1 MPNDIVSDKKN
12 ENKRIAKNTLF
23 MYFRMFVIMG
33 IGLYTSRLILKLLG
47 VDDYGLYNVI
57 GGIIA
62 MLGFLNG
69 AMVNTT
75 SRFIT
80 FYLGKNDK
88 EKLQHVFAM
97 SFIIH
102 ALIAIIIVFL
112 GETLGIWYLY
122 NKLVVPPNRFDAAF
136 WLYQLSILS
145 AVVNILYVPYNAVIV
160 AHEKMKAFAYISIF
174 DCILKLLIV
183 LSLWIYPFD
192 KLIYYGFMISLISL
206 INIAVYYNYCKKNFD
221 ESRISL
227 VWNKTLFR
235 EMLGFA
241 GWSMMGNFS
250 YLFYSQGI
258 NLILNS
264 FCGTAVNAARG
275 IAVQVETIVR
285 QFASNVQTSIN
296 PQIIKSYSDNDLDRM
311 FSLIFASSRYCF
323 YLLFLLSLPILMET
337 EFLLSIW
344 LEEVPDHTVNF
355 VRIILCTTLLDSLS
369 NPMFTANLASGKVKV
384 YHITISCISYTFMP
398 ITYFALKYYKIPE
411 IVFVCLF
418 ITQIF
423 GVIARLFIIRYQI
436 QLPIRDYCINVFK
449 PIFLVLFSSI
459 ALPLLF
465 LYNNDEGWIRF
476 GATSFLS
483 VFSVLTF
490 ALLLGIKKDERLVL
504 IEKVK
509 RIINK

>member
-206 INIAVYYNYCKKNFD
+206 INIAVY
-221 ESRISL
+221 
-227 VWNKTLFR
+227 
-235 EMLGFA
+235 
-241 GWSMMGNFS
+241 
-250 YLFYSQGI
+250 
-258 NLILNS
+258 
-264 FCGTAVNAARG
+264 
-275 IAVQVETIVR
+275 
-285 QFASNVQTSIN
+285 
-296 PQIIKSYSDNDLDRM
+296 
-311 FSLIFASSRYCF
+311 
-323 YLLFLLSLPILMET
+323 
-337 EFLLSIW
+337 
-344 LEEVPDHTVNF
+344 
-355 VRIILCTTLLDSLS
+355 
-369 NPMFTANLASGKVKV
+369 
-384 YHITISCISYTFMP
+384 
-398 ITYFALKYYKIPE
+398 
-411 IVFVCLF
+411 
-418 ITQIF
+418 
-423 GVIARLFIIRYQI
+423 
-436 QLPIRDYCINVFK
+436 
-449 PIFLVLFSSI
+449 
-459 ALPLLF
+459 
-465 LYNNDEGWIRF
+465 
-476 GATSFLS
+476 
-483 VFSVLTF
+483 
-490 ALLLGIKKDERLVL
+490 
-504 IEKVK
+504 
-509 RIINK
+509 

>member
-1 MPNDIVSDKKN
+1 MSDRIDLDKRSD
-12 ENKRIAKNTLF
+12 NKRIAKNTLF

-62 MLGFLNG
+62 MFGFING

-80 FYLGKNDK
+80 FNLGQRNK

-112 GETLGIWYLY
+112 GETLGLWYLY
-122 NKLVVPPNRFDAAF
+122 NKLVVPPDRFEAAF
-136 WLYQLSILS
+136 WLYQLSIVS
-145 AVVNILYVPYNAVIV
+145 AVINILYVPYNAVIV
-160 AHEKMKAFAYISIF
+160 AHEKMKAFAYISIL
-174 DCILKLLIV
+174 DCIMKLLIV
-183 LSLWIYPFD
+183 LSLWVYPFD
-192 KLIYYGFMISLISL
+192 KLIYYGVMMSMISL
-206 INIAVYYNYCKKNFD
+206 INIAVYYNYCRKNF
-221 ESRISL
+221 EEAKVSY
-227 VWNKTLFR
+227 VWDRTQFN
-235 EMLGFA
+235 EMIGFA

-264 FCGTAVNAARG
+264 FCGTTVNAARG

-296 PQIIKSYSDNDLDRM
+296 PQIIKSYSDNDIERM
-311 FSLIFASSRYCF
+311 FSLIFASSRFCF
-323 YLLFLLSLPILMET
+323 YLLFLLSLPILLET
-337 EFLLSIW
+337 DFILSIW
-344 LEEVPDHTVNF
+344 LETVPDHTVNF
-355 VRIILCTTLLDSLS
+355 VRIILFTTLLDSLI

-384 YHITISCISYTFMP
+384 YHITISSISYTFMP
-398 ITYFALKYYKIPE
+398 ITYFALKYYGKPE

-418 ITQIF
+418 VTQCL
-423 GVIARLFIIRYQI
+423 GLIARLFIVRYQI
-436 QLPIRDYCINVFK
+436 KLPIRYYCTNVFK
-449 PIFLVLFSSI
+449 PIFWVFVLSI
-459 ALPLLF
+459 VFPLLF
-465 LYNNDEGWIRF
+465 MYNNEEGWFRF
-476 GATSFLS
+476 FFTSFLS
-483 VFSVLTF
+483 VMSVLIF
-490 ALLLGIKKDERLVL
+490 SLLLGIKKEERMLL

-509 RIINK
+509 RIMNK